1 MFVPFPSYLFVVPCA
16 YKTCFQWLYIIV
28 CYFYVLNPLRSYD
41 ALKMQVERQTT
52 GRSLGLEEAL
62 WLCRCL
68 EDSVTITW
76 VRYDMIWQ
84 SLTQTWL
91 CFFCWQLWQLHV
103 SSVRHM
109 RSPVWRQAKQ
119 LSRVLLTTLQS
130 EWPEWP
136 CGPCTPDI
144 SDIAI
149 RVQVGEPQS
158 RWTWIVMIL
167 LIYFILL
174 HLFFVLIN
182 DFYILMYI
190 CGILWQMRTG
200 NWWKSRFKV

>member
-1 MFVPFPSYLFVVPCA
+1 MFLILWDLMMPSRCKLNVKRQADLLAWKKRYGCA
-16 YKTCFQWLYIIV
+16 DVWKT
-28 CYFYVLNPLRSYD
+28 R
-41 ALKMQVERQTT
+41 
-52 GRSLGLEEAL
+52 
-62 WLCRCL
+62 
-68 EDSVTITW
+68 
-76 VRYDMIWQ
+76 WQ
-84 SLTQTWL
+84 SHEWDMTWYDSPWL
-91 CFFCWQLWQLHV
+91 KHGYVFFCWQLWQLHV

-109 RSPVWRQAKQ
+109 RSPVWWQAKQ

-190 CGILWQMRTG
+190 CGILWQVRTG